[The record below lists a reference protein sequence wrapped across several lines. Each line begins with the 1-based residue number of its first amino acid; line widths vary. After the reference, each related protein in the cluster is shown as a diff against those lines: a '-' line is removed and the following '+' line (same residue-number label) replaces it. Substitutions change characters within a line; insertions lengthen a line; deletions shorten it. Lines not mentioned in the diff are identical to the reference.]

1 MTQLFKYIVNNSGGK
16 EQLVFVSQDIKTDK
30 NKVIISARK
39 FFTLDSENGEEVFR
53 GDDQRS
59 FVKRNGQVLKIVMK
73 G

>member
-1 MTQLFKYIVNNSGGK
+1 MTQLVKYIVNNSGGK
-16 EQLVFVSQDIKTDK
+16 EHLVFVSQDIKTDK

-39 FFTLDSENGEEVFR
+39 VFTLDSENGEEVFR

-59 FVKRNGQVLKIVMK
+59 FIKRNGQVLKIVMK